1 MTGNFLI
8 SSGAKNNL
16 PGNERPYFG
25 WEAFFPEII
34 VGVSTVDRGSRQG
47 KLKRFPRAFETSIVD
62 STDWLLAFFRA

>member
-8 SSGAKNNL
+8 SSGAENNL

-34 VGVSTVDRGSRQG
+34 VGVSTADRGSGHAETFSQG
-47 KLKRFPRAFETSIVD
+47 LRNID
-62 STDWLLAFFRA
+62 S